1 MVAALEFEARS
12 LGHSGDAAL
21 ISISGIGAANA
32 ERSARSLVAAGADA
46 LLSWGV
52 AGALDPA
59 LGCGTAVLPLEVLHQ
74 QRRYATSAAWRERLL
89 GALSAHLPA
98 VSGALLSSDVAVSS
112 AALKARL
119 FAATRA
125 VAVDMESAAVA
136 GVAAQH
142 GLPFLAVRVIL
153 DTASDSLPASI
164 ARAFEPPRSGRAES
178 CEAAA
183 SAAGRPRLWPL
194 LRAPA
199 DWGRLL
205 GLALRYR
212 VARRALERCRRFGDP
227 TRAPAVQAGL

>member
-12 LGHSGDAAL
+12 LGNPGDAAL

-32 ERSARSLVAAGADA
+32 ERSAHALVAAGADA

-52 AGALDPA
+52 AGALDPT
-59 LGCGTAVLPLEVLHQ
+59 LGCGTAVLPLEVLYT
-74 QRRYATSAAWRERLL
+74 QRRYATSAAWRERLQ

-98 VSGALLSSDVAVSS
+98 VSGALLSSDVAVPS

-119 FAATRA
+119 FTATRA

-136 GVAAQH
+136 GVAAHH
-142 GLPFLAVRVIL
+142 GLPFMVLRVIL
-153 DTASDSLPASI
+153 DTATDSLPASI
-164 ARAFEPPRSGRAES
+164 ARAFEPQRSGRGSAD
-178 CEAAA
+178 AAA
-183 SAAGRPRLWPL
+183 AAAGRPRLWPL

-205 GLALRYR
+205 RLALRYR
-212 VARRALERCRRFGDP
+212 VARRALESCRRHGDP
-227 TRAPAVQAGL
+227 TRVPTAQAVL

>member
-1 MVAALEFEARS
+1 VVAALEFEARS
-12 LGHSGDAAL
+12 LGNTGDAAL
-21 ISISGIGAANA
+21 ISISGIGAAHA
-32 ERSARSLVAAGADA
+32 ERSAHALVAAGADA

-52 AGALDPA
+52 VGALDPT
-59 LGCGTAVLPLEVLHQ
+59 LGCGTAVLPVEVLHQ
-74 QRRYATSAAWRERLL
+74 QRRYATSTAWRERLL

-98 VSGALLSSDVAVSS
+98 VSGALLSSDVAVPS

-119 FAATRA
+119 FTATRA

-142 GLPFLAVRVIL
+142 GLPFLALRVIL
-153 DTASDSLPASI
+153 DTATDTLPASI
-164 ARAFEPPRSGRAES
+164 ARAFEPQRSGRGDSAD
-178 CEAAA
+178 AAA
-183 SAAGRPRLWPL
+183 VATGRPRLWPL

-212 VARRALERCRRFGDP
+212 VARRALEICRRYGDP
-227 TRAPAVQAGL
+227 TRAPAAQAVL